1 MPIPST
7 NFAATMLLLEID
19 LHCKTIIRTAEWLN
33 ESAEHWTAVSQGIDD
48 GKKMPPIAIVAQCT
62 ACLSSAA
69 SIRRLLF
76 LAGRSGKRLRV
87 IEKRCAALMHI
98 LGNPAVPVICSVAVR
113 NSWEHLDERLD
124 DLLSTRG
131 FKSYADIHVAAEPPA
146 AGTIALRHFDPVRME
161 IRYGPTEAIALEPL
175 VHEARK
181 LETLIAKAWTRLQ
194 TEACVVY

>member
-1 MPIPST
+1 
-7 NFAATMLLLEID
+7 MLLLEID

-33 ESAEHWTAVSQGIDD
+33 ESAEHWTALSQGIDD
-48 GKKMPPIAIVAQCT
+48 GKTMPPIAIVAQCT

-76 LAGRSGKRLRV
+76 IAERRGKRLPV
-87 IEKRCAALMHI
+87 IEKRCAALMDI
-98 LGNPAVPVICSVAVR
+98 LGSPTIPVICSVAVR

-124 DLLSTRG
+124 DLLSTRA

-146 AGTIALRHFDPVRME
+146 VGTIALRRFDLVRME

-175 VHEARK
+175 VQEARK
-181 LETLIAKAWTRLQ
+181 LASLIAKAWTRLE
-194 TEACVVY
+194 TETCIVYSMGATIE